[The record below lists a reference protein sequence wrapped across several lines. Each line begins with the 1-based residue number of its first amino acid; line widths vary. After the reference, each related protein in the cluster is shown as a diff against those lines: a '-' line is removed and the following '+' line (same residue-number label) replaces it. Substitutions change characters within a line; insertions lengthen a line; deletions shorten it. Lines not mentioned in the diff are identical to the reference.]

1 MVLAGMVPRILAV
14 LIVAAKC
21 AATGRADAQSPP
33 LEELL
38 DRAMARRLSV
48 SAVRPEYTVRF
59 RWEPGSVAFWDNRA
73 TIHLAP
79 SDHAE
84 LGFSRIMHR
93 VMLAGDVPVGVD
105 GKPSES
111 IVGSEPGH
119 W

>member
-1 MVLAGMVPRILAV
+1 MEW
-14 LIVAAKC
+14 
-21 AATGRADAQSPP
+21 AATAVEPSWVALKD
-33 LEELL
+33 EELL
-38 DRAMARRLSV
+38 NVRIYDLGVRIQGSELERRVGEFYDEL
-48 SAVRPEYTVRF
+48 ARPEYTVRF

-79 SDHAE
+79 SDHAD